1 MKTILFV
8 DDQKDIISLYKQYA
22 TKEGYNVLWAFDGE
36 EALDVFY
43 NNKVDLIALDV
54 MMPKLDGFEVVKEIR
69 KTSMVPI
76 IMITAKGE
84 DFEKIMG
91 FEIGAD
97 DYIVKPFSL
106 KELMVRIFAMLRR
119 IDSTKNTAI
128 ELKEL
133 TINPS
138 SYEVKINN
146 DVLHVTKKE
155 FDLLLTFANNVNRVF
170 TREDLLNLVW
180 GHDYIGDDRTIDAH
194 IKRLREKCEKA
205 NLTSYKISTVW
216 GVGYKFEVNHENT

>member
-22 TKEGYNVLWAFDGE
+22 TKQGYNVLVAFDGE

-54 MMPKLDGFEVVKEIR
+54 MMPKVDGFEVVKEIR
-69 KTSMVPI
+69 ETSMVPI

-106 KELMVRIFAMLRR
+106 KELMIRIFALLRR
-119 IDSTKNTAI
+119 IDATKNTEI
-128 ELKEL
+128 QLQEL
-133 TINPS
+133 IIDPS
-138 SYEVKINN
+138 SYEVSINKQT
-146 DVLHVTKKE
+146 VHVTKKE
-155 FDLLLTFANNVNRVF
+155 FDLLITFANNINRVF
-170 TREDLLNLVW
+170 RREDLLDIVW
-180 GHDYIGDDRTIDAH
+180 GNDYVGDDRTVDAH
-194 IKRLREKCEKA
+194 IKRLREKCERA
-205 NLTSYKISTVW
+205 NLTSYKITTVW
-216 GVGYKFEVNHENT
+216 GVGYKFEENHENS

>member
-8 DDQKDIISLYKQYA
+8 DDQKDIISLYRQYA

-36 EALDVFY
+36 EALEVFY
-43 NNKVDLIALDV
+43 DNEIDLIALDV
-54 MMPKLDGFEVVKEIR
+54 MMPKMDGFEVVKEIR

-119 IDSTKNTAI
+119 IDTTKNTI
-128 ELKEL
+128 IQLQELS
-133 TINPS
+133 INPS
-138 SYEVKINN
+138 GYEVKIN
-146 DVLHVTKKE
+146 DEVLHVTRKE
-155 FDLLLTFANNVNRVF
+155 FELLITFANNINRVF

-205 NLTSYKISTVW
+205 SLISYKISTVW

>member
-8 DDQKDIISLYKQYA
+8 DDQKDIISLYRQYA
-22 TKEGYNVLWAFDGE
+22 TKEGYHVLWAFDGE
-36 EALDVFY
+36 QALEVFY
-43 NNKVDLIALDV
+43 NNKIDLIALDV
-54 MMPKLDGFEVVKEIR
+54 MMPKMDGFEVVKEIR

-119 IDSTKNTAI
+119 IDTAKNTI
-128 ELKEL
+128 IQLQELS
-133 TINPS
+133 IDPA
-138 SYEVKINN
+138 SYEVKIN
-146 DVLHVTKKE
+146 DKVLHVTKKE
-155 FDLLLTFANNVNRVF
+155 FDLLITFSSNVNRVF

-205 NLTSYKISTVW
+205 NLINYKISTVW